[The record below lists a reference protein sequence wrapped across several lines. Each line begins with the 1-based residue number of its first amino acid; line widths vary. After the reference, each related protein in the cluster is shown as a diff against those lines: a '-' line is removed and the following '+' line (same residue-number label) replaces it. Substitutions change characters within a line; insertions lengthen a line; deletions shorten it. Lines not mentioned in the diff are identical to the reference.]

1 MAHAVKNHDNSNDC
15 RRFLV
20 GRSIDGC
27 WIVCDR
33 QRLVGGI
40 FADKQSAVHFAV
52 AQSEH
57 QPGAVWCAEDDDCL
71 LADPWQDLSDR
82 SQRSYRKRA

>member
-33 QRLVGGI
+33 RRLVGGL
-40 FADKQSAVHFAV
+40 FADKQSAVHFAA